1 METQSTVIRH
11 GIAALLVVLAWLV
24 GEAGAAPNNE
34 FVPLFISDDGDNTVK
49 QFDADTGRFLGNFV
63 APGADGL
70 GGPMGLIFYG
80 GRLQLVNQNVNSN
93 NNGEILRFDE
103 RTGAFIDKLVP
114 GDGPNAPFAPRG
126 LIRGTV
132 GPANT
137 LYVADLGTAGNV
149 CTNQGRI
156 ARYNAS
162 NGTYLGDLDRRGFSF
177 SLFPRGV
184 VFGPDGMLYVS
195 VIGCPIPTDPLFDPL
210 AGYVIRF
217 NAHTGQFVDVF
228 ASTNSVPDLHRPEGL
243 AFDHH
248 GDLWVA
254 SFRAN
259 ANDSDR
265 ILKLDGRTGVK
276 LDALVLAPPVGSGG
290 IRAYAQAFLF
300 GPGGDL
306 FVPITGGDPTTAGQV
321 RRCNPHSKACKVIVP
336 ANSAGGPLIAPF
348 YLSFQATDPS
358 TLSFDGE

>member
-1 METQSTVIRH
+1 MNQIRNILRR
-11 GIAALLVVLAWLV
+11 GIASFSLAILALGAVGQDTLA
-24 GEAGAAPNNE
+24 AQPM
-34 FVPLFISDDGDNTVK
+34 PLFISDDGDNTVK
-49 QFDADTGRFLGNFV
+49 EFDANTGQFLGNFV
-63 APGADGL
+63 APAADGL

-80 GRLQLVNQNVNSN
+80 GRLQLVNQNVNSTA
-93 NNGEILRFDE
+93 NGEIMRFDE

-114 GDGPNAPFAPRG
+114 GSSPDAPYAPRG

-137 LYVADLGTAGNV
+137 LYVADLGTVGTV

-184 VFGPDGMLYVS
+184 VFGPDGLLYVS

-243 AFDHH
+243 AFDQN

-276 LDALVLAPPVGSGG
+276 LDALVLAPPVASGG

-306 FVPITGGDPTTAGQV
+306 FIPITGGDPTTAGQV

-348 YLSFQATDPS
+348 YLSFKDTDSS